1 MKTIYY
7 TDPLHDDFANNGIQS
22 RPLPEDYTYISSD
35 PLRRSVDF
43 LFYHCVAI
51 PLVYV
56 YQKVRFREKIVNR
69 RALFPYLLSGF
80 YLYGNHTRAA
90 GDAFTPNMI
99 SFPRKAYIVTSSD
112 AVAIPGV
119 RQLVASLGGLP
130 LPDTLAGMRKFRDAL
145 AKRSRH
151 GCICIYPEAHIWPYY
166 TGIRPFPA
174 TAFRYPVEYNKPVFA
189 FTVTYQKRKHQF
201 FPKTVVYIDGP
212 FFPDP
217 ALTTRE
223 NSAML
228 REKIYTTMLKRSER
242 SNYERYHYVQ
252 RHKETETDSTVNEDV
267 LRK

>member
-201 FPKTVVYIDGP
+201 FPKMLSTLTVHSSRI
-212 FFPDP
+212 
-217 ALTTRE
+217 
-223 NSAML
+223 
-228 REKIYTTMLKRSER
+228 
-242 SNYERYHYVQ
+242 
-252 RHKETETDSTVNEDV
+252 RH
-267 LRK
+267 

>member
-7 TDPLHDDFANNGIQS
+7 SDPLHDDFANNGIKS
-22 RPLPEDYTYISSD
+22 KSLPKNYKYIRKN
-35 PLRRSVDF
+35 PVRRSFDF
-43 LFYHCVAI
+43 LLHHCVAI
-51 PLVYV
+51 PVGYV

-69 RALFPYLLSGF
+69 RALMPYLVSGF

-99 SFPRKAYIVTSSD
+99 AFPRKAFIVTSSD

-119 RQLVASLGGLP
+119 RQLVASLGGIP
-130 LPDTLAGMRKFRDAL
+130 LPDTLSGMRKFRDAL

-151 GCICIYPEAHIWPYY
+151 GCVCIYPEAHIWPYY
-166 TGIRPFPA
+166 TGIRPFPD
-174 TAFRYPVEYNKPVFA
+174 TAFRYPVEYGKPVFA
-189 FTVTYQKRKHQF
+189 FTVTYQKRKYHLS
-201 FPKTVVYIDGP
+201 PKTVVYIDGP

-228 REKIYTTMLKRSER
+228 REMVYTAMLKRSKR
-242 SNYERYHYVQ
+242 STYERYRYVQ
-252 RHKETETDSTVNEDV
+252 KNKETEKDNAVAEDAI
-267 LRK
+267 RQ

>member
-7 TDPLHDDFANNGIQS
+7 SDPLHDDFANNGILS
-22 RPLPEDYTYISSD
+22 KPLPEDYKYIRNN
-35 PLRRSVDF
+35 PVRRSFDF
-43 LFYHCVAI
+43 LFYHCIAV

-69 RALFPYLLSGF
+69 RALLPYLVSGF

-90 GDAFTPNMI
+90 GDAFTPNI
-99 SFPRKAYIVTSSD
+99 LSFPRKAYIVTSAD

-130 LPDTLAGMRKFRDAL
+130 LPDTLSGMRNFRAAL

-166 TGIRPFPA
+166 TGIRPFPD
-174 TAFRYPVEYNKPVFA
+174 TAFRYPAEYGKPVFA
-189 FTVTYQKRKHQF
+189 FTVTYHKKKHQF
-201 FPKTVVYIDGP
+201 LPKTIVYIDGP
-212 FFPDP
+212 YFPDP
-217 ALTTRE
+217 SMSLRE

-228 REKIYTTMLKRSER
+228 REKVYNAMQQRSEQ
-242 SNYERYHYVQ
+242 STYERYHYVRKPKEQ
-252 RHKETETDSTVNEDV
+252 CTKETLV
-267 LRK
+267 